1 MSPAFPIEQSL
12 TSDLGP
18 LADIEMTSTVRL
30 LSDGRIR
37 VDSSATGLTDIAGGF
52 VGVVVALYR
61 ELGDRSNALLW
72 TSHPVRYGLGGKW
85 IGRSHVGT
93 SFTQTVDADVPPQ
106 IGYVLIHH
114 YSSPNDGT
122 VDVQL
127 WLTRLGTALPPISE
141 VMKVPSE
148 TTACKS
154 PSEID

>member
-1 MSPAFPIEQSL
+1 MSPAFPIERSL

-37 VDSSATGLTDIAGGF
+37 VDNSATGLTDIAGGF

-93 SFTQTVDADVPPQ
+93 SFTRQSMRMSPRRSDTCSSTTT
-106 IGYVLIHH
+106 HH
-114 YSSPNDGT
+114 
-122 VDVQL
+122 L
-127 WLTRLGTALPPISE
+127 
-141 VMKVPSE
+141 
-148 TTACKS
+148 TTAR
-154 PSEID
+154 